1 MTEQPESWDIGFMEY
16 LLSAGKNGA
25 ERDPEAERTENGK
38 DAKQHEFKADWF
50 LGFIDKMPGGFF
62 IYRADG
68 KEEILYANKALLRI
82 CNCSTMEEFRALT
95 GNSFRGFVHPDDL
108 EDVEKSIEKQIAES
122 QYDLDYVEYRIVAR
136 GGEIRWL
143 DDYGHFVHS
152 AVGDVFYVFAGDATE
167 RKQHQIEAANTRDW
181 EEKRYLD
188 LVEGLSIGYES
199 ILYADLDADIIQA
212 YRLNDRTHRQFSKE
226 LQVRSYSSFASEY
239 VRVWVHPEER
249 EFVAEATS
257 PEHIRKE
264 LSDSRTFYV
273 NYRVIKDGRE
283 QYIQLRVVNVGEK
296 GGGSQIVMGYQNMD
310 AEIIQEREHQKLL
323 EEALESARTAIV
335 AKNTFLSNMSHDIRT
350 PMNAIIGFTGLARRN
365 VSDHERML
373 HYLKRI
379 ETSGIQLLQ
388 LLNDVLEIS
397 RIESGKV
404 HIEEKRCSLT
414 DILQEAGAD
423 AFLQAQ
429 DKGITVSL
437 DSARLRHEIV
447 YSDRRK
453 LTQIL
458 MRLIN
463 NAVKYTGEGGQV
475 AVMLEEEADRDSRG
489 YSFYR
494 LIVEDNGIG
503 ISEKMLQQIFK
514 PFERGKNTTQSG
526 VHGTGL
532 GLTITR
538 SIVDMLGGTIEV
550 VSEEGKRSRFTVT
563 LRLRTE
569 ELEHGTQAAARKKEC
584 RPGKNRILIVED
596 TEINLEIVEALLK
609 DAGYLVDS
617 AINGEIALEKVK
629 HSKPGYY
636 DLILM
641 DIQMPVMDGYHATKA
656 IRRLA
661 DPALSSI
668 PIVALSANA
677 FDEDK
682 RKSRE
687 SGMNA
692 HMEKPIDT
700 PQLMEV
706 ICHMLEGEE
715 TMETEKG

>member
-1 MTEQPESWDIGFMEY
+1 MDQPERLDIGLIEY
-16 LLSAGKNGA
+16 ILSG
-25 ERDPEAERTENGK
+25 
-38 DAKQHEFKADWF
+38 HESKADQF
-50 LGFIDKMPGGFF
+50 ISFIDEMPGGFF

-68 KEEILYANKALLRI
+68 AEEIIYANKALLRI
-82 CNCSTMEEFRALT
+82 CNCSTMEEFRKLT
-95 GNSFRGFVHPDDL
+95 GNSFRGLVHPDDL
-108 EDVEKSIEKQIAES
+108 EEVEESIKKQIAES
-122 QYDLDYVEYRIVAR
+122 QYDLDYVEYRIVAQ
-136 GGEIRWL
+136 GGAIRWV
-143 DDYGHFVHS
+143 DDYGHFIHS
-152 AVGDVFYVFAGDATE
+152 AIGDVFYVFAGDATD
-167 RKQHQIEAANTRDW
+167 RKQQHMDTVNTLDW
-181 EEKRYLD
+181 EKKRYLD

-199 ILYADLDADIIQA
+199 ILYADLDADTVQA

-226 LQVRSYSSFASEY
+226 LQIRSYGSFAADY
-239 VRVWVHPEER
+239 VKTWVHPEEQ
-249 EFVAEATS
+249 EFVSKATS
-257 PEHIRKE
+257 PEYIRSR
-264 LSDSRTFYV
+264 LADSHTFHL
-273 NYRVIKDGRE
+273 NYRVIKDGRI
-283 QYIQLRVVNVGEK
+283 QYIQLRIVNVGK
-296 GGGSQIVMGYQNMD
+296 KDGGLQIVMGYQNMD
-310 AEIIQEREHQKLL
+310 EEIIQEMERQKVL

-335 AKNTFLSNMSHDIRT
+335 AQNAFLSNMSHDIRT
-350 PMNAIIGFTGLARRN
+350 PMNAIIGFTGLAKKN
-365 VSDHERML
+365 ASDSERVL
-373 HYLKRI
+373 HYLNRI
-379 ETSGIQLLQ
+379 ETSGTQLLQ

-404 HIEEKRCSLT
+404 HIEENRCSLPE
-414 DILQEAGAD
+414 ILQEAGTD
-423 AFLQAQ
+423 AFLRAE

-437 DSARLRHEIV
+437 DSAGLQHETV

-458 MRLIN
+458 MRLVN

-475 AVMLEEEADRDSRG
+475 TVMIEEEPDRDSRE
-489 YSFYR
+489 YSTYR

-503 ISEKMLQQIFK
+503 ISKKMLQQIFK

-550 VSEEGKRSRFTVT
+550 VSEEGKRSRFTVS
-563 LRLRTE
+563 LHLRTE
-569 ELEHGTQAAARKKEC
+569 EMGREMHAAEKKKKGG
-584 RPGKNRILIVED
+584 RPGRKRILVVED
-596 TEINLEIVEALLK
+596 TEINLEIVTELLK
-609 DAGYLVDS
+609 DAGYLVDC
-617 AINGEIALEKVK
+617 AINGSIALEKVR
-629 HSKPGYY
+629 HSRPGYY

-661 DPALSSI
+661 DPALASI

-706 ICHMLEGEE
+706 ICHMLEESG
-715 TMETEKG
+715 TMETEGKG